1 MTWESLE
8 NYLESLDSHL
18 GLHML
23 EHPLLGLHSDFT
35 FEIKLC
41 WGMRASVY
49 DIYFYVLIFSG
60 YWTWEVEGEKSSCFC
75 EECNLED
82 FFQGSAEKNDVN
94 GQWKRKGME
103 PPEHSDLPNYST
115 CCRGKLWRN
124 NGSWC
129 QKGNAVV
136 LKVRQL
142 SKRLILNAAVCPF
155 WFDCSRIDLSIW
167 FVFVIGFGFVF
178 ASVVF
183 VSP

>member
-1 MTWESLE
+1 M
-8 NYLESLDSHL
+8 LDYC
-18 GLHML
+18 
-23 EHPLLGLHSDFT
+23 LLGLHSDFT
-35 FEIKLC
+35 FEIMLC

-49 DIYFYVLIFSG
+49 DIYLHVLIFSG
-60 YWTWEVEGEKSSCFC
+60 YWTWEVEGEKSSCFR

-82 FFQGSAEKNDVN
+82 FLQGSAEKNDIN

-103 PPEHSDLPNYST
+103 PPEHSDFPNYST

-142 SKRLILNAAVCPF
+142 SKGLISNAAVYFFIWLFSHWSLYLICFCDWF
-155 WFDCSRIDLSIW
+155 WICFCICCIRLTIIN
-167 FVFVIGFGFVF
+167 
-178 ASVVF
+178 VV
-183 VSP
+183 SWYNYCIQIN